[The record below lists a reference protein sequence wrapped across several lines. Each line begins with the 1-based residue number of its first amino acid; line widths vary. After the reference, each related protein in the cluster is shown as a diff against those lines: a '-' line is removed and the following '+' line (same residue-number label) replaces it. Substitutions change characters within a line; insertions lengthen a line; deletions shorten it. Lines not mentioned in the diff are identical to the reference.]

1 MGVHCLQL
9 ALWGLAFLG
18 VNRGR
23 NRCAQALSD
32 RLPSNRR
39 KSPALWRLLEY
50 HDQQQTS
57 RTAIDILKIGEH
69 QKHKRVP
76 VKPEIM
82 APAGGFPQLKAAVA
96 NGADA
101 VYVGLA
107 AFSARARA
115 TNFDADELVRA
126 VEYCHSHDVHLYV
139 ALNTLI
145 FDVEW
150 AELRY
155 WIQACQRAGVDAL
168 IVQDVGLARL
178 IATIAPDIALHASTQ
193 QSITDADGVQFA
205 AQYQGATRVV
215 LGRELSVSEMRHI
228 QEDLSSRQ
236 DRDRTS
242 SPPPPVELEVFC
254 HGALC
259 VSYSGQCFSSEA
271 WGGRS
276 ANRGQCAQ
284 ACRLPYGLIVNGEL
298 QSSNQDMSY
307 VLSPQ
312 DLSGVE
318 LVPQLIQ
325 AGVACLKIEGRLK
338 DVR

>member
-1 MGVHCLQL
+1 MLDAKDQ
-9 ALWGLAFLG
+9 
-18 VNRGR
+18 
-23 NRCAQALSD
+23 QKQQ
-32 RLPSNRR
+32 RLP
-39 KSPALWRLLEY
+39 
-50 HDQQQTS
+50 
-57 RTAIDILKIGEH
+57 G
-69 QKHKRVP
+69 VP
-76 VKPEIM
+76 VVKPEIM

-115 TNFDADELVRA
+115 ANFDAEELVKA
-126 VEYCHSHDVHLYV
+126 VEYCHAHDVHLYV

-145 FDVEW
+145 FDTEW
-150 AELRY
+150 TEIAQ
-155 WIQACQRAGVDAL
+155 WIQACQRAKVDAL
-168 IVQDVGLARL
+168 IVQDVGLAKL
-178 IATIAPDIALHASTQ
+178 IATIAPDITLHASTQ

-215 LGRELSVSEMRHI
+215 LGRELSIPEMIHI
-228 QEDLSSRQ
+228 QGDLSGGQ
-236 DRDRTS
+236 NEDNNTS
-242 SPPPPVELEVFC
+242 SAPVEIEVFC

-298 QSSNQDMSY
+298 RSSNQDMSY

-338 DVR
+338 DVSCDNHSNP